1 MNVSFRQLRLVLA
14 LSETGSVSAA
24 ARVMHVTQ
32 PTASMQ
38 LKEVSDAV
46 GLPLYE
52 VVARKVYM
60 TEIGLEL
67 ARTARTIAT
76 EWEGFEQR
84 VGHKGFVDQIDIGG
98 RRRHYIDIV
107 QVVSQAAH
115 NAIAV

>member
-1 MNVSFRQLRLVLA
+1 MLA

-38 LKEVSDAV
+38 LKEVSDAI

-60 TEIGLEL
+60 TEVGSEL
-67 ARTARTIAT
+67 ARTARAIAI
-76 EWEGFEQR
+76 EWDEFEQR
-84 VGHKGFVDQIDIGG
+84 VDARKGYTRGTLRVA
-98 RRRHYIDIV
+98 
-107 QVVSQAAH
+107 VVSTAKYFVPRLLVDSQLDSLTTSG
-115 NAIAV
+115 